1 MSRSLQFA
9 HANELK
15 EGATARRAGEEKLA
29 KELKDRSAEAAAA
42 TARAEPMAMERAALA
57 EQAKGAVE
65 HAATLERDLQQSRKE
80 LETAKVRGLH
90 STRSAMGPHAEP
102 SDPALC

>member
-9 HANELK
+9 HATELK
-15 EGATARRAGEEKLA
+15 EAATARRAGEEKLA

-42 TARAEPMAMERAALA
+42 TARAEAMAMERAALA

-65 HAATLERDLQQSRKE
+65 HAATLVCTCSGRKGLQLSSPLACHWLSQLS
-80 LETAKVRGLH
+80 
-90 STRSAMGPHAEP
+90 
-102 SDPALC
+102 